1 LLNGSTSGSSFSYV
15 GSLVVMPVLSYA
27 PRRAA
32 REVGSASA
40 VPDSKQTL
48 LCIYLPGILLAGLLL
63 NSMLGRSWADPVVA
77 LVIAA
82 VVVKEGRDAWR
93 GRHCC

>member
-1 LLNGSTSGSSFSYV
+1 MAVGIGGASVDRGTSGPDD
-15 GSLVVMPVLSYA
+15 G
-27 PRRAA
+27 
-32 REVGSASA
+32 
-40 VPDSKQTL
+40 PDSRT
-48 LCIYLPGILLAGLLL
+48 YLSGILLAGLLL
-63 NSMLGRSWADPVVA
+63 NSMLGWSWADPVVA